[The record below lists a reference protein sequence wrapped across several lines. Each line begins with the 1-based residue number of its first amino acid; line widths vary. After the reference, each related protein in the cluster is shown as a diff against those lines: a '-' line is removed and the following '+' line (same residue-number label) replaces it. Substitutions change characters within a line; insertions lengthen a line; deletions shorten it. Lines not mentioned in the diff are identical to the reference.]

1 MKIIE
6 TPKDS
11 DIEYIALHI
20 GKTWTTMDA
29 IFEGR
34 VVDSTK
40 YLTSILNPW
49 HVTAVLDEV
58 ISAEQKEE
66 IESYIIKK
74 LGLDKKKES
83 KEKKKKNGKSKR
95 SGAVPETV
103 KQAG

>member
-1 MKIIE
+1 MKVVTNLVE
-6 TPKDS
+6 G

-20 GKTWTTMDA
+20 GKTWTTLDA

-40 YLTSILNPW
+40 FLTSILNPW
-49 HVTAVLDEV
+49 HVTAVLDGV

-66 IESYIIKK
+66 IELYIQKK
-74 LGLDKKKES
+74 LGLDKKK
-83 KEKKKKNGKSKR
+83 KKNDKSKR
-95 SGAVPETV
+95 SGAIPETV